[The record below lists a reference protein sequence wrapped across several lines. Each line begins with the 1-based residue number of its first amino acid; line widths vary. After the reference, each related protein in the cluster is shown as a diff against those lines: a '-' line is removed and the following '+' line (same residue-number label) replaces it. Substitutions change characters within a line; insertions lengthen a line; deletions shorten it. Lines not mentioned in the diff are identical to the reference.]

1 MRLSQN
7 SICEKN
13 NRCWQPASAR
23 SFAVKNGVS
32 RASHFW
38 PQVNNSRESSESASF
53 WRRSGAEHRMK
64 ALALLEIDALL
75 AHAVREPMMLIEADA
90 GGERKVRTDAHEHS
104 PPLPVIDVEVV
115 LNDPAICD
123 LQMPSVGFAVADRS
137 HDAGGFPR
145 LEDHHDVVGVRSFEV
160 WIDKVVAAA
169 LRGFHNRD
177 VPLCRP
183 SLQPGLKLLGNAPQ
197 RIPAHRIKLPICVE
211 EANDALGLLE
221 RLNQPIQQDAV
232 KATIVPTNAVLVVL
246 EERVHECP
254 RRPTSAGYPRLLD
267 PLYPPR
273 ATGISRAE
281 SLAS

>member
-104 PPLPVIDVEVV
+104 PPLPVMDVEIV
-115 LNDPAICD
+115 LNDPAVCD
-123 LQMPSVGFAVADRS
+123 LQMPSVGLAVADCS
-137 HDAGGFPR
+137 HDASGFPR
-145 LEDHHDVVGVRSFEV
+145 LEDHHDVVRVCSFEV
-160 WIDKVVAAA
+160 WIDKVIAAA
-169 LRGFHNRD
+169 LRGFHHRD

-183 SLQPGLKLLGNAPQ
+183 RLQPGLKLLSNVKSHSIATPFRGQCRP
-197 RIPAHRIKLPICVE
+197 PAGGKSDPSDGAKTGVAEPHIAEQSRSWR
-211 EANDALGLLE
+211 AASGE
-221 RLNQPIQQDAV
+221 REV
-232 KATIVPTNAVLVVL
+232 M
-246 EERVHECP
+246 RG
-254 RRPTSAGYPRLLD
+254 S
-267 PLYPPR
+267 
-273 ATGISRAE
+273 
-281 SLAS
+281 